1 MSEYDATWE
10 EMEAAQGSTGTGQL
24 RRRIRADSRFDLFIA
39 VEKPANHRAVLLGVS
54 ETAAPAMEELPVL
67 RSVALHIRGDG
78 PDGRIVLELR
88 LTNRAYE
95 ELFSMLVRDLVEV
108 VTGASTEEAAVKAFI
123 ARLEQWQ
130 RLLARSGP
138 EGLGEEEQRGLYAE
152 LWFLNEHLIP
162 VLGVESAV
170 SAWTGPGG
178 TDQDYQFPDVAIEV
192 KSTIG
197 RRPQRL
203 KIASER
209 QLDDTGV
216 SDLFL
221 FYASLDARRGGRQT
235 LGVLVDAL
243 RREAGNQGLSRAIL
257 EEKLLVAGY
266 LDAHRPRY
274 DSVGFAVRETNL
286 FRVRDDFPRIVEGD
300 LASGVGDV
308 RYSIAVSDCARFVV
322 SNGYLEERLERM
334 RRGK

>member
-1 MSEYDATWE
+1 MGEYDTAWE
-10 EMEAAQGSTGTGQL
+10 EMEATQGPTGTGQL
-24 RRRIRADSRFDLFIA
+24 RRRICADSRFDLFIA
-39 VEKPANHRAVLLGVS
+39 VEKPANHRAVLLGIP
-54 ETAAPAMEELPVL
+54 ETTAPAILELPML

-78 PDGRIVLELR
+78 PDGRVTLELR
-88 LTNRAYE
+88 LMNRAYE

-108 VTGASTEEAAVKAFI
+108 VTGTSTEEAAVKAFI

-138 EGLGEEEQRGLYAE
+138 GGLGEEEQRGMYAE
-152 LWFLNEHLIP
+152 LWFLNEHLMP
-162 VLGVESAV
+162 MFGVESAV
-170 SAWTGPGG
+170 SAWTGPDG
-178 TDQDYQFPDVAIEV
+178 TDQDYQLPDVAIEV

-197 RRPQRL
+197 KRPQRL

-209 QLDDTGV
+209 QLDDSGI

-221 FYASLDARRGGRQT
+221 FHVSLDARQGGRQT

-243 RREAGNQGLSRAIL
+243 RREAGNQGLSRSIL

-274 DSVGFAVRETNL
+274 DRVGFAVRETNL
-286 FRVRDDFPRIVEGD
+286 FQVRDDFPRIV
-300 LASGVGDV
+300 
-308 RYSIAVSDCARFVV
+308 
-322 SNGYLEERLERM
+322 
-334 RRGK
+334 